1 MVERRA
7 DLRTDDTKLV
17 RIASDQQAECE
28 GLNDII
34 VENNYVVQPKTRLT
48 RVGQDS
54 RLSILWQRHKCETL
68 RAWSKPKTGEKSRE
82 ETK

>member
-1 MVERRA
+1 MECFWNVFYCIKKETIKSLFKWRERRA

-17 RIASDQQAECE
+17 RIA
-28 GLNDII
+28 N
-34 VENNYVVQPKTRLT
+34 
-48 RVGQDS
+48 

-68 RAWSKPKTGEKSRE
+68 RAWSKSKTGEKSRG